1 MTILWRSWF
10 AFVTILAVILSTFS
24 LLFCLQFNSTLSE
37 LIAHRLSV
45 IAHTTATTFK
55 SVTDLGLPLEMM
67 KNAQAILNHAQ
78 ENDDTIRDIH
88 AFTPSGKIIYSTT
101 QPTNA
106 VINEHVLQTLRHA
119 DHQEWRLETQNT
131 IFSGSSIYNR
141 HDQLVGGIVI
151 DYPKHNFN
159 TNNQQLIIFVLF
171 TSILIFCSFAIVSF
185 VIFKLILSKAIKGMR
200 YLDTISKI
208 LHSDRSRRPFSRR
221 YVNHKKENFGLLAP
235 IISSLDDQIERAN
248 AHFNSTKIALT
259 AHKQTRKNAQ
269 PFRSVSCV
277 FPQKEGDPVVDDSNL
292 SETFA
297 KKLLPLIALLLILAV
312 ALLGTLSVRY
322 MSQFIEPEIVN
333 RTQLIGKI
341 VNSDIQRAVNAG
353 IPISKITGAEEYLSA
368 LIQDFKEVSY
378 IGIFSNGNAIE
389 SGNKESSSFS
399 TTNISQN
406 DLQYIINSAD
416 RSVGKI
422 IIDIDSDFIRKQ
434 FNEVYLDIIVIIIVT
449 TMITFESM
457 VVMIWRTVTSPIMK
471 LHTLASQQ
479 AMGDFSKFVI
489 SKSNNSFGHIMDV
502 LSQRSF
508 ELYRLSRQR
517 AVSPPPANRYHLS
530 TLHHGQNQ
538 YHTEQT
544 KPQLLTFSHLN
555 DIRWPLFLFIAADE
569 LPLSFFPLF
578 TRAAENP
585 WDWLDQ
591 SIIISLPL
599 VGYLIAIF
607 ICSPISKRL
616 TLMLGHRKLLLW
628 AMVPAVFIQIGL
640 YFSTSVTEIIFFR
653 TLSGFGYAIAT
664 LTYQD
669 YVIDMI
675 SPQRRTQ
682 SLGNFTAVLV
692 GGIFCGTAT
701 GAILADRLGQ
711 HSVFLISSVLVA
723 LACLLITLLLP
734 ANTAS
739 TVNRQHQEFKL
750 SSIVRLLTNK
760 RFFSFVVG
768 IAMPCNVIMQ
778 AFVAFIVALYMNQ
791 LGASTAETGRT
802 LMGYFLMTYF
812 VAPVSTKYSEHKVS
826 PTNITII
833 GATVTGIA
841 LLLAGI
847 ATTQQEFLLAVLG
860 VGLGHGL
867 VRSHQLPVLVQLTE
881 SSLAKISQYVVL
893 GATRTIERGG
903 SIFGLLVAAWLS
915 GAVGYP
921 RTIILLGTLSLCGV
935 LLFSLTHLIEKPI
948 HNGD

>member
-1 MTILWRSWF
+1 MAILWRSWF

-67 KNAQAILNHAQ
+67 NNAQAILNHAQ
-78 ENDDTIRDIH
+78 ETDDTIRDIH
-88 AFTPSGKIIYSTT
+88 TFTPTGKIIYSTAQRPNT
-101 QPTNA
+101 
-106 VINEHVLQTLRHA
+106 VINEHVLQTLHHA
-119 DHQEWRLETQNT
+119 DHQEWRLETQDT

-141 HDQLVGGIVI
+141 HYQLVGGIVL

-159 TNNQQLIIFVLF
+159 SNNQKLIIFVLF

-185 VIFKLILSKAIKGMR
+185 VIFKLMLSKAIRGMR
-200 YLDTISKI
+200 YLDTISKV
-208 LHSDRSRRPFSRR
+208 LHSDRSRRPFSSR

-235 IISSLDDQIERAN
+235 IISSLDAQIEQAN
-248 AHFNSTKIALT
+248 AHFNSTRIALT
-259 AHKQTRKNAQ
+259 THRKTHKRAQ
-269 PFRSVSCV
+269 PPSGISLAL
-277 FPQKEGDPVVDDSNL
+277 PHKKDAPAIDESNL

-297 KKLLPLIALLLILAV
+297 KKLLPLITLLLILAV
-312 ALLGTLSVRY
+312 AILGTLSIRY
-322 MSQFIEPEIVN
+322 MSQFIEPEIIN
-333 RTQLIGKI
+333 RTQLIGKTI
-341 VNSDIQRAVNAG
+341 NSDIQRAVNAG
-353 IPISKITGAEEYLSA
+353 IPISKIAGAEEYLSA

-378 IGIFSNGNAIE
+378 IGIFSDGNVIE

-399 TTNISQN
+399 ATNIEQT
-406 DLQYIINSAD
+406 DLQYIINYAE
-416 RSVGKI
+416 RSVGRI
-422 IIDIDSDFIRKQ
+422 IIDIDSHFIRKQ
-434 FNEVYLDIIVIIIVT
+434 FNEVYLDIFVIIIVT
-449 TMITFESM
+449 IMITFESM

-479 AMGDFSKFVI
+479 ALGDFSKFVI
-489 SKSNNSFGHIMDV
+489 SKSNNSFEHIMDV

-508 ELYRLSRQR
+508 ELYHLSQR
-517 AVSPPPANRYHLS
+517 RTLSSQPEYQYHLS
-530 TLHHGQNQ
+530 ARHDGQNQ
-538 YHTEQT
+538 HYTVLT

-555 DIRWPLFLFIAADE
+555 DIRWPLFLFIVADE
-569 LPLSFFPLF
+569 LQLSFFPLF

-585 WDWLDQ
+585 WDWVDQ

-607 ICSPISKRL
+607 ICSPFAKRL
-616 TLMLGHRKLLLW
+616 TLLFGYKKLLLW
-628 AMVPAVFIQIGL
+628 AMVPAIFIQIGL
-640 YFSTSVTEIIFFR
+640 YFSTSVTEIIFLR
-653 TLSGFGYAIAT
+653 TLSGLGYAIAT

-675 SPQRRTQ
+675 SPQRRTR
-682 SLGNFTAVLV
+682 SLGSFTAVLV

-711 HSVFLISSVLVA
+711 HSVFLISSALVA
-723 LACLLITLLLP
+723 LACLLIIFLLP
-734 ANTAS
+734 ANTLS
-739 TVNRQHQEFKL
+739 TVNRQHHEFKL
-750 SSIVRLLTNK
+750 SSIIHLVTNK
-760 RFFSFVVG
+760 RFFSFAVG

-778 AFVAFIVALYMNQ
+778 AFIAFIVALYMNQ
-791 LGASTAETGRT
+791 LGATTAETGRT

-812 VAPVSTKYSEHKVS
+812 IAPASTKYSEHKVS
-826 PTNITII
+826 PSNITII
-833 GATVTGIA
+833 GALITGIA
-841 LLLAGI
+841 LLFAGI
-847 ATTQQEFLLAVLG
+847 ANTQQEFLLAVLG

-867 VRSHQLPVLVQLTE
+867 VRSHQLPVLIQLTE
-881 SSLAKISQYVVL
+881 SSLAQISQYVVL

-903 SIFGLLVAAWLS
+903 SIIGLLIAAWLS
-915 GAVGYP
+915 GVIGY
-921 RTIILLGTLSLCGV
+921 RSTIILLGTLSLCGV

>member
-1 MTILWRSWF
+1 MAILWRSWF

-45 IAHTTATTFK
+45 IAHTTATTFQ
-55 SVTDLGLPLEMM
+55 SVTDLGLPLEVMN
-67 KNAQAILNHAQ
+67 NAQAILNHAQ
-78 ENDDTIRDIH
+78 ETDETIRDIH
-88 AFTPSGKIIYSTT
+88 AFTPSGKVIYSTT
-101 QPTNA
+101 QATDT
-106 VINEHVLQTLRHA
+106 VINEHILQTLHQA
-119 DHQEWRLETQNT
+119 EHQEWRLETQDT

-141 HDQLVGGIVI
+141 QDQLVGGVVI

-159 TNNQQLIIFVLF
+159 TNKQQLITFILF
-171 TSILIFCSFAIVSF
+171 ASLLIFFSFAIVSF
-185 VIFKLILSKAIKGMR
+185 IIFKLLLSKAIRGMR
-200 YLDTISKI
+200 YLDNISKV
-208 LHSDRSRRPFSRR
+208 LHSERSRRPFSSG

-235 IISSLDDQIERAN
+235 IISSLDHQIEQAN
-248 AHFNSTKIALT
+248 AHFNSIKIALT
-259 AHKQTRKNAQ
+259 AHRHTRKSAKQ
-269 PFRSVSCV
+269 LSSISRI
-277 FPQKEGDPVVDDSNL
+277 FPQNKDAPVIDGSNL

-297 KKLLPLIALLLILAV
+297 KKLLPLIALLVILAV
-312 ALLGTLSVRY
+312 AILGTLSVRY
-322 MSQFIEPEIVN
+322 MSKFIEPEIVN
-333 RTQLIGKI
+333 RTQLIGKT
-341 VNSDIQRAVNAG
+341 VNSNIQRAVNAG
-353 IPISKITGAEEYLSA
+353 IPISKIVGAEEYLSS

-378 IGIFSNGNAIE
+378 IGIFSDGNVIE
-389 SGNKESSSFS
+389 SGNKENSSFS

-406 DLQYIINSAD
+406 DLQYMINSAD

-422 IIDIDSDFIRKQ
+422 IIDIDSHFIRKQ
-434 FNEVYLDIIVIIIVT
+434 FNEVYLDVFVIIIVT
-449 TMITFESM
+449 IMITFESM

-508 ELYRLSRQR
+508 ELYRLSQQR
-517 AVSPPPANRYHLS
+517 TILPIPVNRYHLS
-530 TLHHGQNQ
+530 TPHHGQNE
-538 YHTEQT
+538 YDTEQT

-555 DIRWPLFLFIAADE
+555 DIRWPMFLFIAADE

-578 TRAAENP
+578 TKAAENP
-585 WDWLDQ
+585 WGWLDQ

-599 VGYLIAIF
+599 VGYLMAIF

-616 TLMLGHRKLLLW
+616 TLILGHRKLLLL
-628 AMVPAVFIQIGL
+628 AMLPAVFIQIGL

-711 HSVFLISSVLVA
+711 HSVFLISSALVV

-739 TVNRQHQEFKL
+739 TVNRQHQEFKP
-750 SSIVRLLTNK
+750 SSILHLLTNK

-778 AFVAFIVALYMNQ
+778 AFIAFIVALYMNQ

-812 VAPVSTKYSEHKVS
+812 VAPASTKYSEHKVS

-833 GATVTGIA
+833 GAVVTGIA

-847 ATTQQEFLLAVLG
+847 ATTQQEFLFAVLG

-867 VRSHQLPVLVQLTE
+867 VRSHQLPMLVQLTE
-881 SSLAKISQYVVL
+881 SSLAQISQYVVL
-893 GATRTIERGG
+893 GTTRTIERGG
-903 SIFGLLVAAWLS
+903 SIIGLLVAAWFS
-915 GAVGYP
+915 GVMGYP
-921 RTIILLGTLSLCGV
+921 STIILLGALSLCGA
-935 LLFSLTHLIEKPI
+935 LLFSLTHLLEKPAY
-948 HNGD
+948 NGD